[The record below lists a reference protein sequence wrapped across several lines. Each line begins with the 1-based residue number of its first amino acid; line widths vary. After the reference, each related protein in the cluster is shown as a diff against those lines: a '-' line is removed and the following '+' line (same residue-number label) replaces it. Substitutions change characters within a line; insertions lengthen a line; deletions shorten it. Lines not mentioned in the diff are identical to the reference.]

1 MALTVATSNQFEG
14 AVMSNR
20 MPTTT
25 QTENHAETTPSEVD
39 CQARADAYVAALIG
53 TRPEPLTWDTA
64 HPLQGHVHIGCHEL
78 VVIATHDVL
87 ALPVVLTAAGWDA
100 VRHCSADERRTVLA
114 SCSISDHTR
123 LVSVLESD
131 DTEWLATT
139 MAVAA

>member
-1 MALTVATSNQFEG
+1 
-14 AVMSNR
+14 MSNR
-20 MPTTT
+20 TPITHDPRSHAGTR
-25 QTENHAETTPSEVD
+25 TEVAKAPSKRERR
-39 CQARADAYVAALIG
+39 ARADAYVAELIG
-53 TRPEPLTWDTA
+53 ARSKAVTWDA
-64 HPLQGHVHIGCHEL
+64 IHPLQGHVHIGCHEL
-78 VVIATHDVL
+78 VVIATHDAL
-87 ALPVVLTAAGWDA
+87 ARPLVLTAAGWDA